1 MSSAPKIEV
10 GVAAP
15 PLRVFALYCLSG
27 FVSLG
32 YQVGWFRIY
41 VDQFRATNLTFAL
54 VLCNFTGGLG
64 AGALLSRRLS
74 RTLARRLQAKPCP
87 RTGGRSYW
95 PVVFCRRCLFAGVH

>member
-10 GVAAP
+10 GVAAA

-32 YQVGWFRIY
+32 YQVAWFRIY
-41 VDQFRATNLTFAL
+41 VDQFGATNLTFAL

-74 RTLARRLQAKPCP
+74 RTLARRLQLTDHL
-87 RTGGRSYW
+87 RVYG
-95 PVVFCRRCLFAGVH
+95 VVEIIVGVTAVAALLGN